1 MRGPGVSSRSGSSI
15 LQRHGCPSALR
26 QPSHDL
32 SAEVGP
38 PAPWAECSPPG
49 GRSAH
54 GCAGSGATRELAH
67 VALLPGASRLRSPL
81 DRSRP
86 LLAGDACDS
95 VLQWRAWQTSHSEL
109 WRVSLVDALAHAAW
123 CIGGD
128 HFAAIVEKARFLGL
142 LGGADLAA
150 LAQRSP
156 RARRQMFDRLDPR
169 AESGAEPLVRLALTR
184 AGLSAVPQVRIPGVG
199 RVDLLVGSRV
209 IVEVDSVAWHDDD
222 ASRARDYR
230 RDLMLFWLGYVV
242 VRASWFQAMFRRH
255 EVRRP
260 PRAGRAA
267 S

>member
-38 PAPWAECSPPG
+38 PARWAECSPPG

-86 LLAGDACDS
+86 LLAG
-95 VLQWRAWQTSHSEL
+95 
-109 WRVSLVDALAHAAW
+109 DALAHAAW

-184 AGLSAVPQVRIPGVG
+184 AGLSAVPRVRIPGVG

-242 VRASWFQAMFRRH
+242 VRASWLQAMFRRH